1 MFASLPPVARRH
13 SRQDCVKKMDNKRRF
28 ALVGT
33 GNRGTTMWGREL
45 LAGWRGQVDLV
56 AIADTNA
63 LRAERART
71 MIATNAP
78 IYGDVDTM
86 LAEAR
91 PDLVIVCTPD
101 DTHDDIVVRAL
112 ESGADVITEKPMS
125 TTVDKI
131 RRILEAEKRTGRR
144 VDVSF
149 NYRFAPTAARIK
161 ELINAGEIGRV
172 TSVDFHWYLDTRHG
186 ADYFRRW
193 HAYTERSGSLFV
205 HKATH
210 HFDLLNWYLDS
221 DPETVSAFA
230 DLQMYGRKG
239 PFRGPRCKLCPHKG
253 ECDFFLDLE
262 ADPFL
267 DALYEEPSGIDGYFR
282 DGCVFRE
289 DIDIPDTMV
298 ANIRYRNNVHVSYSL
313 NTFQPIEGHHI
324 AFNGTR
330 GRIELRQFE
339 DQPWETPEEDV
350 ILLVRNFPKG
360 KPAVERI
367 AVPHSPGGHY
377 GGDDRMRNMLFHPGA
392 SDPLGQRAGARA
404 GAMSVLCG
412 IAALTSAR
420 TGKLVRLVELM
431 PELFEGDGQAV
442 HKVAARAG

>member
-1 MFASLPPVARRH
+1 
-13 SRQDCVKKMDNKRRF
+13 MDNKRRF

-33 GNRGTTMWGREL
+33 GNRGTTMWGKYL
-45 LAGWRGQVDLV
+45 LAGWRSEVDLV

-78 IYGDVDTM
+78 IYGNVDTM

-112 ESGADVITEKPMS
+112 EAGADVITEKPMS
-125 TTVDKI
+125 TTVEKI
-131 RRILEAEKRTGRR
+131 RRILDAEKRNGRR

-161 ELINAGEIGRV
+161 ELLNSGEIGRV

-193 HAYTERSGSLFV
+193 HAYTDKSGSLFV

-221 DPETVSAFA
+221 DPDAVTAFA
-230 DLQMYGRKG
+230 DLQMYGRRG
-239 PFRGPRCKLCPHKG
+239 PFRGPRCKLCPHKN
-253 ECDFFLDLE
+253 ECDFYLDLE

-267 DALYEEPSGIDGYFR
+267 DALYEDPSEIDGYFR

-324 AFNGTR
+324 AFNGTK
-330 GRIELRQFE
+330 GRIELRQYE
-339 DQPWETPEEDV
+339 DQPWEMPEEDV

-360 KPAVERI
+360 RPGVERI

-377 GGDDRMRNMLFHPGA
+377 GGDDRLRNMLFKPDA
-392 SDPLGQRAGARA
+392 TDPLGQRAGARA

-412 IAALTSAR
+412 IAALQSSR
-420 TGKLVRLVELM
+420 TGKLVRLADLM
-431 PELFEGDGQAV
+431 PELFEDEFGSV
-442 HKVAARAG
+442 PRSAAQVSASAGRQ

>member
-1 MFASLPPVARRH
+1 ME
-13 SRQDCVKKMDNKRRF
+13 NKRRF

-33 GNRGTTMWGREL
+33 GNRGTTMWGKDL

-78 IYGDVDTM
+78 IYGNVDTM

-101 DTHDDIVVRAL
+101 STHDDIVVRAL
-112 ESGADVITEKPMS
+112 EAGADVITEKPMS
-125 TTVDKI
+125 TTVEKI
-131 RRILEAEKRTGRR
+131 RRILDAEKRTGRR

-161 ELINAGEIGRV
+161 ELLNSGEIGRI

-221 DPETVSAFA
+221 DPDAVTAFA

-239 PFRGPRCKLCPHKG
+239 PFRGPRCKLCPHKN
-253 ECDFFLDLE
+253 ECDFYLDLE

-267 DALYEEPSGIDGYFR
+267 EALYEDPSEIDGYFR

-298 ANIRYRNNVHVSYSL
+298 ANIHYRNNVHVSYSL

-324 AFNGTR
+324 AFNGTK
-330 GRIELRQFE
+330 GRIELRQYE
-339 DQPWETPEEDV
+339 DQPWEMPEEDV
-350 ILLVRNFPKG
+350 ILLIRNFPKG
-360 KPAVERI
+360 RPGVERI
-367 AVPHSPGGHY
+367 AVQHSPGGHY
-377 GGDDRMRNMLFHPGA
+377 GGDDRLRNMLFKPDA
-392 SDPLGQRAGARA
+392 KDSLGQRAGARA

-412 IAALTSAR
+412 VAALQSSR
-420 TGKLVRLVELM
+420 TGKLVRLADLM
-431 PELFEGDGQAV
+431 PELFEDEFCSLSRS
-442 HKVAARAG
+442 AAQISASAGRQ